1 MNHRTSEPSP
11 HALEC
16 LRTAGRIAAAV
27 RDIGAAMIRPGASL
41 REVCEAVEAETRQ
54 RGGGAAFPA
63 QTSRNQ
69 VAAHYCP
76 GPEDGSVY
84 EEGDV
89 AKLDVGVHVDGWVVD
104 TALTVNVGDRPEH
117 RPLVEA
123 ARAALEAAIETVR
136 PQVSVRALSS
146 RIERTIRALG
156 FEPVKNLCGH
166 GVGRWTVHC
175 PPPIPN
181 VTDSAA
187 DTLAAGSVV
196 AIEPFATTGRGV
208 VSERGPAEVFRL
220 DPGRDPGRGAHPE
233 VVEAIRALRGLPFAR
248 RQIAGVPRDA
258 LEETLRALSRSGV
271 LTAYPPLVETT
282 GRPVAQAEHTVYVG
296 TKGVEVLTR

>member
-1 MNHRTSEPSP
+1 VTQRSLEPSP

-27 RDIGAAMIRPGASL
+27 RDMGAAMIRPGASL
-41 REVCEAVEAETRQ
+41 REVCEAVEAETRK

-76 GPEDGSVY
+76 GPEDDSVY

-117 RPLVEA
+117 RRLIDA
-123 ARAALEAAIETVR
+123 ARDALEAAIEMLR
-136 PQVSVRALSS
+136 PRTSVRALSG
-146 RIERTIRALG
+146 RIERTIRSSG

-181 VTDSAA
+181 VADSAA
-187 DTLAAGSVV
+187 DTLAAGAVV
-196 AIEPFATTGRGV
+196 AIEPFATAGRGV
-208 VSERGPAEVFRL
+208 VAERGEAQVFRL
-220 DPGRDPGRGAHPE
+220 DPGRGAGRDAHPE

-248 RQIAGVPRDA
+248 RQVSHVPREA
-258 LEETLRALSRSGV
+258 LEATLRALARSGA
-271 LTAYPPLVETT
+271 LMSYPPLVETT
-282 GRPVAQAEHTVYVG
+282 GQPVAQAEHTVYVG
-296 TKGVEVLTR
+296 TNGVEVLTR